1 MDTDFLYIIGKLVLI
16 IALVCLNGFFVGAEF
31 AIVKMRSSRLDALI
45 EQGITRA
52 RYAKELTDHVDISL
66 SVTQLGITIVSLVL
80 GWLGEPTISQLL
92 TPVFAI
98 MGIEGTTLAHT
109 LSFVI
114 SFAVITSLHIIG
126 GELIPKNV
134 AIQQVE
140 RVMLAVAFPLMFFQ
154 KIMYPFVLVLNRV
167 AAYVAGLFGF
177 HISGDNEEVAHTE
190 DEIRGLMEASHKH
203 GLIDK
208 TELEYVDNVFDFA
221 ERNVREIM
229 IPRTDMICIYLDDSV
244 DESIQTVLKEGMTR
258 YPVCREDKDDIIGF
272 LHIKD
277 LMTPMYKHRRPRIRR
292 LVRKCL
298 VVPETMKISM
308 LLKMMQRDRSQLAI
322 VVDEYGGTAGMVT
335 IEDIIEEI
343 VGEIQDE
350 FDQERPVVEKRN
362 NKLYS
367 VDAKLLLEDVS
378 DIFEIA
384 EIDADNIDTVGGWVY
399 ANVQSPPQVGMK
411 VSVEGAHF
419 FIEEVDNLRITRIL
433 VQLDN
438 ELAEEHEE
446 IRDYAEDKVKGDST
460 DGVDS

>member
-1 MDTDFLYIIGKLVLI
+1 MDSEILYIVGKLVLI

-45 EQGITRA
+45 EQGVTRA

-80 GWLGEPTISQLL
+80 GWLGEPTISQILA
-92 TPVFAI
+92 PVFVV
-98 MGIEGTTLAHT
+98 MGIEGTALAHT

-140 RVMLAVAFPLMFFQ
+140 RIMLAVALPLMFFQ

-167 AAYVAGLFGF
+167 AAYVAGIFGF
-177 HISGDNEEVAHTE
+177 RISGDNEEVAHTE
-190 DEIRGLMEASHKH
+190 DEIRVLVKESHKH

-221 ERNVREIM
+221 DRNVREIM
-229 IPRTDMICIYLDDSV
+229 IPRTDMICVYLDDSV
-244 DESIQTVLKEGMTR
+244 DESIQTILREGMTR

-272 LHIKD
+272 IHIKD
-277 LMTPMYKHRRPRIRR
+277 LMPPMYKHRRPRIRR

-298 VVPETMKISM
+298 VVPETMKLAM

-378 DIFEIA
+378 DIFEIS
-384 EIDADNIDTVGGWVY
+384 EIDADNIDTIGGWVY
-399 ANVQSPPQVGMK
+399 ANVQSPPQVGMQA
-411 VSVEGAHF
+411 SADGAQF
-419 FIEEVDNLRITRIL
+419 FIEEVDHMRITRIL

-438 ELAEEHEE
+438 ELVEEHEE
-446 IRDYAEDKVKGDST
+446 IRDYADDKVKGEGT
-460 DGVDS
+460 DGIDS